1 MKTILLPFFC
11 LFIFSSLYAQKP
23 AGFPS
28 NSMKIGRLYG
38 RIIDENKKP
47 VAYATVA
54 LYVSRGKKD
63 SLIAGNLSEQNGDF
77 NLTELP
83 FGRFKIS
90 ISFVGYKTF
99 SQLVVVRP
107 PDFVEQDLGNIALQV
122 DEQVLKEVEISAEK
136 SQSQLALDKQV
147 FNVGRNAAAVGGT
160 AEDVLRAVPSV
171 TLDVDGNA
179 KLRNNST
186 TVYLDGRP
194 SPVALNQIPADQ
206 IEKVEVI
213 TNPSAK
219 YEAQT
224 SGGIIN
230 IVSKKNKKP
239 GYNGFVT
246 LSAATGDRYNA
257 TLSLSAK
264 EGKNNFTGFYNRWQS
279 SQPSTGYSHRTNLL
293 NSAVTGYFDQNNS
306 SFSNN
311 LMQFGSL
318 AWERT
323 LNNRNALTLTANYRG
338 GRFNW
343 KEDQRFILSGPLKEQ
358 LVQGSRT
365 IDPNNSWENYGA
377 SLNWK
382 KTFPKK
388 GHEIV
393 SDLNYNRGFSGNAAD
408 WITTEKDI
416 SGSQSVL
423 KNIISGGNNSH
434 MLIFQV
440 DYTNPI
446 NDSTKL
452 EFGVR
457 SSLSQRDQQYFND
470 QIDEQGKML
479 RLDQF
484 SQDFFLTDYIN
495 AGYVNYASRWKGIGY
510 QAGLRYEQSNL
521 NAKSNIGGTG
531 FGYNYPGTASDLF
544 KALFPA
550 VYLSKKWSNGAE
562 LQFNMSRKIN
572 RPDFMRL
579 MPVIRTADRQN
590 IQIGNPKLQPEFIN
604 LFEFN
609 YNKLFKSNNWLLSLY
624 FRDEQNTIV
633 PFAYTSPTDTTI
645 LISTYVNGSRGFR
658 SGIDNTLKLE
668 ITKKLELTTNINAF
682 NMLFRAQSI
691 ERRGYALNGKIN
703 VNYKFPKDISLQGT
717 YNYESPRIFLQG
729 RERDNQFLDVAL
741 KKDITLGDILPSIKI
756 SGAGNVRLGSLTFS
770 VSDVFNTRRNLRF
783 FETSYFTQELQR
795 RRDLRFYK
803 VTLQFFFGKPDASIF
818 KRKSGRPSGGDAQM
832 EF

>member
-1 MKTILLPFFC
+1 MKTNFLALLT
-11 LFIFSSLYAQKP
+11 FISFSTLIAQRP
-23 AGFPS
+23 AGIPG
-28 NSMKIGRLYG
+28 NGMKIGRVYG
-38 RIIDENKKP
+38 RITDEHKKP

-54 LYVSRGKKD
+54 LYISKGKKD
-63 SLIAGNLSEQNGDF
+63 SLITGGLSEQNGDF

-83 FGRFKIS
+83 FGRFKVS
-90 ISFVGYKTF
+90 ISFVGYKTY

-107 PDFVEQDLGNIALQV
+107 PDFVEQDLGNIGLQP
-122 DEQVLKEVEISAEK
+122 DEQVLREVEITAEK
-136 SQSQLALDKQV
+136 SQSQLAIDRQV
-147 FNVGRNAAAVGGT
+147 FNVGRNAASAGGT

-246 LSAATGDRYNA
+246 LSAATGARYNA

-264 EGKNNFTGFYNRWQS
+264 EGKNNFTGFFNRWQS
-279 SQPSTGYSHRTNLL
+279 NQPSTGYSFRTNYL
-293 NSAVTGYFDQNNS
+293 NSEVIGYFDQKNT

-311 LMQFGSL
+311 LMQNGSL

-323 LNNRNALTLTANYRG
+323 INNRNALTLTGNYRG
-338 GRFNW
+338 GQFNW
-343 KEDQRFILSGPLKEQ
+343 NESQNFILSNGQKEKV
-358 LVQGSRT
+358 VQGNRT
-365 IDPNNSWENYGA
+365 IHPDNDWVNYGA

-388 GHEIV
+388 GHELI
-393 SDLNYNRGFSGNAAD
+393 SDLNYNQSVSGNAAD
-408 WITTEKDI
+408 WITTENNLA
-416 SGSQSVL
+416 GQQSVL
-423 KNIISGGNNSH
+423 KNIISGTNLTK
-434 MLIFQV
+434 MMIFQL
-440 DYTNPI
+440 DYTNPL

-452 EFGVR
+452 EMGVR
-457 SSLSQRDQQYFND
+457 SSLSHKDQLYFND
-470 QIDEQGKML
+470 VVDENGSIK
-479 RLDQF
+479 RLDEF
-484 SQDFFLTDYIN
+484 SQDFFLKDYIN
-495 AGYVNYASRWKGIGY
+495 AGYVNYSSKWRGIGY
-510 QAGLRYEQSNL
+510 QAGIRYEQSNL
-521 NAKSNIGGTG
+521 NAKSNIGGEG
-531 FGYNYPGTASDLF
+531 FGYNFPGKSGDLL

-550 VYLSKKWSNGAE
+550 VYFSKKWNNGAE
-562 LQFNMSRKIN
+562 LQFNLSRKIN

-590 IQIGNPKLQPEFIN
+590 IQLGNPKLQPEFIN
-604 LFEFN
+604 LIEFN
-609 YNKLFKSNNWLLSLY
+609 YNKLFKSNNWLVSLY

-633 PFAYTSPTDTTI
+633 PFAYTSPTDTAI
-645 LISTYVNGSRGFR
+645 LINSYVNGSRGFR
-658 SGIDNTLKLE
+658 AGIDNTLKME
-668 ITKKLELTTNINAF
+668 INKKLEFTTNINAF
-682 NMLFRAQSI
+682 NMLFRAQGI
-691 ERRGYALNGKIN
+691 ERRGYAVNGKIN

-729 RERDNQFLDVAL
+729 KERDNQFLDMAL
-741 KKDITLGDILPSIKI
+741 KKDITLGDILPSKKI
-756 SGAGNVRLGSLTFS
+756 AGVGSVRLGSVTFS
-770 VSDVFNTRRNLRF
+770 VSDVFNTRRSLRL
-783 FETSYFTQELQR
+783 FETSYFTQEIQR
-795 RRDLRFYK
+795 RRDLRF
-803 VTLQFFFGKPDASIF
+803 
-818 KRKSGRPSGGDAQM
+818 
-832 EF
+832 